1 MAKKKKTQP
10 KVKTSMHTRDD
21 GVAPTPE
28 RVQKAGDAIERGATG
43 TVRIGD
49 APLERLRKRGAI
61 TEDQYQAGY
70 RFREIY
76 NNAGLQ
82 AHYGSQDL
90 NRIRSTDGPSC
101 GMASSEFMANARG
114 RYRRCVDLLLDI
126 NPTMVAVAHDVIV
139 HEVTVEDVGRFQL
152 KHNDRAQATAAALT
166 ALKIILDVFAR
177 EFGIVARR
185 AA

>member
-1 MAKKKKTQP
+1 MPKKKKTQP
-10 KVKTSMHTRDD
+10 KVKTLLHRRDD
-21 GVAPTPE
+21 VIEPTLE
-28 RVQKAGDAIERGATG
+28 RLQKAGDATEKGATG
-43 TVRIGD
+43 TVRISD
-49 APLERLRKRGAI
+49 APLERLRKRGSI

-76 NNAGLQ
+76 HNAGLE

-90 NRIRSTDGPSC
+90 NRIRSTDGPTY
-101 GMASSEFMANARG
+101 GMAASEFMANARK
-114 RYRRCVDLLLDI
+114 RYRKCVDVLLDI
-126 NPTMVAVAHDVIV
+126 NPTMVAIAHDVIV

-152 KHNDRAQATAAALT
+152 KENGRQRAHVAGLSV
-166 ALKIILDVFAR
+166 LRVCLDVLAK

>member
-1 MAKKKKTQP
+1 MSKRRNGKP
-10 KVKTSMHTRDD
+10 KVKTSIHTRDE

-101 GMASSEFMANARG
+101 GMASSEFKIG
-114 RYRRCVDLLLDI
+114 RASC
-126 NPTMVAVAHDVIV
+126 
-139 HEVTVEDVGRFQL
+139 
-152 KHNDRAQATAAALT
+152 
-166 ALKIILDVFAR
+166 R
-177 EFGIVARR
+177 ERV
-185 AA
+185 

>member
-90 NRIRSTDGPSC
+90 NRIRSTDGPSY

-152 KHNDRAQATAAALT
+152 KENGRQRAHVAGLSV
-166 ALKIILDVFAR
+166 LKVCLDVLAR